1 MTGGV
6 VSTTSGGLTAH
17 VNSAVCSTLPAR
29 SVELMATACVTE
41 DRPVYE
47 TGLVQAAAGF
57 ESSWQVDPTTLLPV
71 PSTLNAILIE
81 FEFVVPPEG
90 TALLLPSV
98 TATIV
103 VIGGVVS
110 VGGIVPVV
118 PKVLMFIS
126 LMLTQL
132 FPVLP
137 FTVIMTYLAVTSA
150 KL

>member
-1 MTGGV
+1 MRGGV

-29 SVELMATACVTE
+29 SVEPMPTVWVTE

-47 TGLVQAAAGF
+47 TGLVQAAAGL
-57 ESSWQVDPTTLLPV
+57 ESSWQVEPTTGLPV
-71 PSTLNAILIE
+71 PSTLNVILIE
-81 FEFVVPPEG
+81 FEFVVPPVL
-90 TALLLPSV
+90 TTLLLPSV
-98 TATIV
+98 TLTIV

-110 VGGIVPVV
+110 VGGIVLV

-126 LMLTQL
+126 LMLAQL